1 MKHLFTSEM
10 RQQLAASRAIAT
22 VTVQNVEDAKPLADA
37 LLAGGINAVEIT
49 LRTPAALEVMKIIA
63 DNYSEMIVM
72 AGTVIT
78 PIQVLQVQDAGATCA
93 VAPGMNARVLQAAL
107 EAKLPFAPGIA
118 TPSEIEQA
126 LEFNCDILK
135 LFPAEPM
142 GGLKYLKSMQAPYA
156 HLDLQ
161 FIPLGGLTAE
171 NAEDYLQEDI
181 ILAVGGSWIANA
193 SAINSG
199 DWEGITQRA
208 KTVMQQS
215 ELESNKN

>member
-49 LRTPAALEVMKIIA
+49 MRTPAALEVMKIIA
-63 DNYSEMIVM
+63 DNYSEMLVM

-78 PIQVLQVQDAGATCA
+78 PIQVRQVQDAGATCA
-93 VAPGMNARVLQAAL
+93 VAPGMNSRVLQVAI
-107 EAKLPFAPGIA
+107 EAQLPFAPGVA

-126 LEFNCDILK
+126 LEFDCDILK
-135 LFPAEPM
+135 FFPAEPM

-156 HLDLQ
+156 HLDLR
-161 FIPLGGLTAE
+161 FIPLGGLTTE
-171 NAEDYLQEDI
+171 NSEDYLREDI
-181 ILAVGGSWIANA
+181 ILAVGGSWIASE
-193 SAINSG
+193 SAITSS
-199 DWEGITQRA
+199 DWVGITQRA
-208 KTVMQQS
+208 NAVMQQS
-215 ELESNKN
+215 

>member
-22 VTVQNVEDAKPLADA
+22 VTVQNIEDAKPLADA

-49 LRTPAALEVMKIIA
+49 MRTPAALEVMKIIA

-72 AGTVIT
+72 AGTVIK

-118 TPSEIEQA
+118 TSSEIEQA
-126 LEFNCDILK
+126 LEFDCDILK
-135 LFPAEPM
+135 FFPSEPM

-199 DWEGITQRA
+199 DWVGITERA
-208 KTVMQQS
+208 NAVMLQS
-215 ELESNKN
+215 QLESNTN

>member
-49 LRTPAALEVMKIIA
+49 MRTPAALEVMKIIA

-72 AGTVIT
+72 AGTVIK

-126 LEFNCDILK
+126 LEFDCDILK
-135 LFPAEPM
+135 FFPSEPM

-199 DWEGITQRA
+199 DWVGITERA
-208 KTVMQQS
+208 NAVMLQS
-215 ELESNKN
+215 QLESNTN

>member
-22 VTVQNVEDAKPLADA
+22 VTVQNVDDAKPLADA

-49 LRTPAALEVMKIIA
+49 MRTPAALEVMKIIA
-63 DNYSEMIVM
+63 ENYSEMLVM

-78 PIQVLQVQDAGATCA
+78 PIQVRQVQDAGATCA
-93 VAPGMNARVLQAAL
+93 VAPGMNALVLQAAF
-107 EAKLPFAPGIA
+107 EAQLPFAPGVA

-126 LEFNCDILK
+126 LEFDCDILK
-135 LFPAEPM
+135 FFPAEPM

-171 NAEDYLQEDI
+171 NAEDYLRDDI
-181 ILAVGGSWIANA
+181 ILAVGGSWIASA
-193 SAINSG
+193 SAITSG
-199 DWEGITQRA
+199 DWVGITERSDA
-208 KTVMQQS
+208 VMQQS
-215 ELESNKN
+215 ELESNTN

>member
-1 MKHLFTSEM
+1 MKHLFTSKM

-22 VTVQNVEDAKPLADA
+22 VTVQNIEDAKPLADA

-49 LRTPAALEVMKIIA
+49 MRTPAALEVMKIIA
-63 DNYSEMIVM
+63 DNYSGMLVM

-78 PIQVLQVQDAGATCA
+78 PTQVRQVQDAGATCA
-93 VAPGMNARVLQAAL
+93 VAPGMNSRVLQAAI
-107 EAKLPFAPGIA
+107 EAQLPFAPGVA
-118 TPSEIEQA
+118 TPSEVEQA
-126 LEFNCDILK
+126 LEFDCDILK
-135 LFPAEPM
+135 FFPAEPM

-181 ILAVGGSWIANA
+181 ILAVGGSWIASE
-193 SAINSG
+193 SAINSS
-199 DWEGITQRA
+199 DWVGITQRA
-208 KTVMQQS
+208 NAVMQQ
-215 ELESNKN
+215 L

>member
-1 MKHLFTSEM
+1 MKHLFTSEL
-10 RQQLAASRAIAT
+10 RQQLATSRAIAT
-22 VTVQNVEDAKPLADA
+22 VTVQSVEDAKPLAEA
-37 LLAGGINAVEIT
+37 LLAGGIIAVEIT
-49 LRTPAALEVMKIIA
+49 MRTPVALKVMKIIA

-78 PIQVLQVQDAGATCA
+78 PIQVRQVQDAGATCA
-93 VAPGMNARVLQAAL
+93 VAPGMNERVLQAAL

-126 LEFNCDILK
+126 LDFDCDILK

-199 DWEGITQRA
+199 DWVGITERA
-208 KTVMQQS
+208 NAVIQQS
-215 ELESNKN
+215 QLESNTN

>member
-37 LLAGGINAVEIT
+37 LLAGGINAMEIT
-49 LRTPAALEVMKIIA
+49 MRTPAALEVMKIIS
-63 DNYSEMIVM
+63 DNYSGILVM
-72 AGTVIT
+72 AGTVLT
-78 PIQVLQVQDAGATCA
+78 PIQVRQVQDAGAICA
-93 VAPGMNARVLQAAL
+93 VAPGMNARVLQAAI
-107 EAKLPFAPGIA
+107 EAELPFAPGVA

-126 LEFNCDILK
+126 LEFDCDILK
-135 LFPAEPM
+135 FFPAEPM
-142 GGLKYLKSMQAPYA
+142 GGLKYLKSIQAPYA

-181 ILAVGGSWIANA
+181 ILAVGGSWIASE
-193 SAINSG
+193 SAITSG
-199 DWEGITQRA
+199 DWVGITQRA
-208 KTVMQQS
+208 NAVMQKS
-215 ELESNKN
+215 

>member
-1 MKHLFTSEM
+1 MMHWIAS
-10 RQQLAASRAIAT
+10 ASR
-22 VTVQNVEDAKPLADA
+22 Q
-37 LLAGGINAVEIT
+37 
-49 LRTPAALEVMKIIA
+49 AALGDLDYDAQSEAISGA
-63 DNYSEMIVM
+63 DWHIEYMSDARADRVR
-72 AGTVIT
+72 
-78 PIQVLQVQDAGATCA
+78 QVQDAGATCA
-93 VAPGMNARVLQAAL
+93 VAPGMNPLVLQAAI
-107 EAKLPFAPGIA
+107 EAQLPFAPGVA

-126 LEFNCDILK
+126 LEFDCDILK
-135 LFPAEPM
+135 FFPSEPM

-171 NAEDYLQEDI
+171 NAEDYLREDI

-208 KTVMQQS
+208 KAVMQQS
-215 ELESNKN
+215 ELESNTN

>member
-1 MKHLFTSEM
+1 MRDRVKSEM

-49 LRTPAALEVMKIIA
+49 MRTPAALEVMKIIA
-63 DNYSEMIVM
+63 DNYSEMLVM

-78 PIQVLQVQDAGATCA
+78 PIQVRQVQDAGATCA
-93 VAPGMNARVLQAAL
+93 VAPGMNSRVLQAAI
-107 EAKLPFAPGIA
+107 EAQLPFAPGVA

-126 LEFNCDILK
+126 LEFDCDILK
-135 LFPAEPM
+135 FFPAEPM

-156 HLDLQ
+156 HLGLQ

-171 NAEDYLQEDI
+171 NAEDYLREDI
-181 ILAVGGSWIANA
+181 ILAVGGSWIASE
-193 SAINSG
+193 SAITSS
-199 DWEGITQRA
+199 DWVGITHRA
-208 KTVMQQS
+208 NAVMQQS
-215 ELESNKN
+215 

>member
-1 MKHLFTSEM
+1 MKHLFTSEL
-10 RQQLAASRAIAT
+10 RQQLATSRAIAT
-22 VTVQNVEDAKPLADA
+22 VTVQNVEDAKPLAEA
-37 LLAGGINAVEIT
+37 LLAGGIIAVEIT
-49 LRTPAALEVMKIIA
+49 MRTPVALKVMKIIA

-78 PIQVLQVQDAGATCA
+78 PIQVRQVQDAGATCA
-93 VAPGMNARVLQAAL
+93 VAPGMNERVLQAAL

-126 LEFNCDILK
+126 LELDCDILK
-135 LFPAEPM
+135 FFPSEPM

-171 NAEDYLQEDI
+171 NAEDYLREDI

-208 KTVMQQS
+208 NAVMQQS
-215 ELESNKN
+215 ELEGNTN

>member
-49 LRTPAALEVMKIIA
+49 MRTPAALEVMKIIA
-63 DNYSEMIVM
+63 DNYSGMLVM

-78 PIQVLQVQDAGATCA
+78 PIQVRQVQDAGATCA
-93 VAPGMNARVLQAAL
+93 VAPGMNLRVLQAAI
-107 EAKLPFAPGIA
+107 EAQLPFAPGVG
-118 TPSEIEQA
+118 TPSEVEQA
-126 LEFNCDILK
+126 LEFDCDILK
-135 LFPAEPM
+135 FFPAEPM

-181 ILAVGGSWIANA
+181 ILAVGGSWIASE
-193 SAINSG
+193 SAINSS
-199 DWEGITQRA
+199 DWVGITQRA
-208 KTVMQQS
+208 NAVMQQ
-215 ELESNKN
+215 L

>member
-22 VTVQNVEDAKPLADA
+22 VTVRNIEDAKPLADA

-49 LRTPAALEVMKIIA
+49 MRTPVALQVMKIIA
-63 DNYSEMIVM
+63 ENYSEMLVM
-72 AGTVIT
+72 AGTVLT
-78 PIQVLQVQDAGATCA
+78 PIQVRQVQDAGATCA
-93 VAPGMNARVLQAAL
+93 VAPGMNTRVLRAAI
-107 EAKLPFAPGIA
+107 EALLPFAPGIA

-126 LEFNCDILK
+126 LEFDCDILK
-135 LFPAEPM
+135 FFPAEPM

-156 HLDLQ
+156 HVDLQ

-181 ILAVGGSWIANA
+181 ILAVGGSWIASE
-193 SAINSG
+193 SAITSG
-199 DWEGITQRA
+199 DWVGITQRA
-208 KTVMQQS
+208 NAVMQQS
-215 ELESNKN
+215 

>member
-49 LRTPAALEVMKIIA
+49 MRTPAALEVIKIIA
-63 DNYSEMIVM
+63 DNYSEMLVM
-72 AGTVIT
+72 AGTVLT
-78 PIQVLQVQDAGATCA
+78 PTQVRQVQDAGATCA
-93 VAPGMNARVLQAAL
+93 VAPGMNSRVLQVAI
-107 EAKLPFAPGIA
+107 EAQLPLAPGVA

-126 LEFNCDILK
+126 LEFDCDILK
-135 LFPAEPM
+135 FFPAEPM

-171 NAEDYLQEDI
+171 NAEDYLREDI
-181 ILAVGGSWIANA
+181 ILAVGGSWIASE
-193 SAINSG
+193 SAITSS
-199 DWEGITQRA
+199 DWAGITHRA
-208 KTVMQQS
+208 NTVIQQS
-215 ELESNKN
+215 

>member
-10 RQQLAASRAIAT
+10 RQKLAASRAIAT
-22 VTVQNVEDAKPLADA
+22 VTVQNIEDAKPLADA

-49 LRTPAALEVMKIIA
+49 MRTPVALQVMEIIA
-63 DNYSEMIVM
+63 KNYSEMLVM
-72 AGTVIT
+72 AGTVLT
-78 PIQVLQVQDAGATCA
+78 PIQVRQVQDAGATCA
-93 VAPGMNARVLQAAL
+93 VSPGINTRVLQTAI
-107 EAKLPFAPGIA
+107 EAQLPFAPGIA

-126 LEFNCDILK
+126 LEFDCDILK
-135 LFPAEPM
+135 FFPAESM

-181 ILAVGGSWIANA
+181 ILAVGGSWIASE
-193 SAINSG
+193 SAITSG
-199 DWEGITQRA
+199 DWVGITQRA
-208 KTVMQQS
+208 NAVMQQS
-215 ELESNKN
+215 

>member
-1 MKHLFTSEM
+1 M
-10 RQQLAASRAIAT
+10 
-22 VTVQNVEDAKPLADA
+22 
-37 LLAGGINAVEIT
+37 
-49 LRTPAALEVMKIIA
+49 RTPAALEVMKIIA

-78 PIQVLQVQDAGATCA
+78 PIQVRQVQDAGATCA
-93 VAPGMNARVLQAAL
+93 VAPGMNERVLQAAL

-126 LEFNCDILK
+126 LEFDCDILK

-199 DWEGITQRA
+199 DWVGITERA
-208 KTVMQQS
+208 NAVMQQS
-215 ELESNKN
+215 QLKSNTN